1 MLSKDKLKRR
11 LKSLEEGMETE
22 KTNTPANEANIK
34 GTPKRSTSQ
43 PRQPHTPRMSQQ
55 PASLEGAVDK
65 RRPTSQP
72 RATMAGKVLKQPN
85 SDSEPAEKVRSVKQ
99 PDSPRVRPAAARKE
113 RPVRNLLWA
122 TSKVTSDAGKENKE
136 QNPNYKPRLSAPHVQ
151 VHGGTK
157 PQAVF
162 DPNGD
167 CGIQCSEHHKT
178 MDLENLGEKTVD
190 ASNAVESAQGGNRE
204 I

>member
-11 LKSLEEGMETE
+11 LKSLEEGMGNE
-22 KTNTPANEANIK
+22 KPNAPANEANRK

-43 PRQPHTPRMSQQ
+43 PRQPSTPRMSQQ
-55 PASLEGAVDK
+55 LASLEGIVDK

-72 RATMAGKVLKQPN
+72 RATVAGKVLKQPN
-85 SDSEPAEKVRSVKQ
+85 SDSKPAEKAINVKQ

-113 RPVRNLLWA
+113 RPVKNYLWA

-136 QNPNYKPRLSAPHVQ
+136 QNPNYKPHLSAPHVQ
-151 VHGGTK
+151 VHSVTK

-162 DPNGD
+162 DANGD
-167 CGIQCSEHHKT
+167 CGIQCSEHHKA
-178 MDLENLGEKTVD
+178 MDLENLGEKKVD
-190 ASNAVESAQGGNRE
+190 ASNAVESTQGGNRE

>member
-11 LKSLEEGMETE
+11 LKSLEEGMGNE
-22 KTNTPANEANIK
+22 KPNAPANEANRK

-43 PRQPHTPRMSQQ
+43 PRQPSTPRMSQQ
-55 PASLEGAVDK
+55 PASLEGIADK
-65 RRPTSQP
+65 TRPTSQP
-72 RATMAGKVLKQPN
+72 RATVAGKVLKQPN
-85 SDSEPAEKVRSVKQ
+85 SDSKPAEKAINVKE

-113 RPVRNLLWA
+113 RPVRNHLWA

-136 QNPNYKPRLSAPHVQ
+136 QNPNYKPHLSAPHVQ
-151 VHGGTK
+151 VHSVTK

-162 DPNGD
+162 DANGD
-167 CGIQCSEHHKT
+167 CGIQCSEHHKA
-178 MDLENLGEKTVD
+178 MDLEND
-190 ASNAVESAQGGNRE
+190 PSNAVESAQGGNRE